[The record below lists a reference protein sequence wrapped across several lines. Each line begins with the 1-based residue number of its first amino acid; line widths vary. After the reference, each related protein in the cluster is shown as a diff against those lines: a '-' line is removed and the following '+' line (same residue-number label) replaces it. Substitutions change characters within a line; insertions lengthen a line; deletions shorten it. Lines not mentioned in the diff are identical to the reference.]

1 MIIDSSL
8 FMFINV
14 AIIVVV
20 ALCIIV
26 GYTKGLVYEVLS
38 LLSLAVSIFLAYLL
52 SPVLA
57 KNLILFRPG
66 DDIALTLISGLINHI
81 IWFVLILVVVNIIF
95 SIILL
100 LAGFVSKLP
109 LIGPVNRF
117 LGAVMGAFNGFIWVL
132 VISLILST
140 PLINNGKEVKE
151 GTFIRY
157 INSISDKILLTVSE
171 NIDIESIDE
180 GIKSE
185 DINNIRK
192 TFENW
197 LIEHGVNNE

>member
-1 MIIDSSL
+1 MKKIIA
-8 FMFINV
+8 M
-14 AIIVVV
+14 AGV
-20 ALCIIV
+20 ALVLNACGRKERQYDATGV
-26 GYTKGLVYEVLS
+26 FEATETTVYAEQS
-38 LLSLAVSIFLAYLL
+38 
-52 SPVLA
+52 
-57 KNLILFRPG
+57 G
-66 DDIALTLISGLINHI
+66 AL
-81 IWFVLILVVVNIIF
+81 
-95 SIILL
+95 
-100 LAGFVSKLP
+100 
-109 LIGPVNRF
+109 
-117 LGAVMGAFNGFIWVL
+117 MAFNVEEGDV
-132 VISLILST
+132 
-140 PLINNGKEVKE
+140 INNGKEVKE

>member
-100 LAGFVSKLP
+100 FAGFVSKLP

-157 INSISDKILLTVSE
+157 INRISDKILLTVSE